1 MKVKLSLKHF
11 LLELLLAAAV
21 AGVFNLFFPAYFFW
35 FSFCLLVLLIWHH
48 HTESSLLQLLRPNEQ
63 SGRSKV
69 TTMEHLSQSAA
80 FYHERLRQDKIKTL
94 RLLSKLNKH
103 IQYLPNAIIICQENG
118 EISWCNNV
126 AQELFEFYWDKKSNK
141 SIFNVIFYPE
151 FKSYFRQQRH
161 HRPLVLL
168 THNKRYIELNLNRYD
183 SNSRLIVARDV
194 TSFVR
199 LMHSRQTFL
208 ANMNHELRTP
218 LTILQGYLEML
229 ENEPHNMALQQKA
242 LNAMK
247 EQSQRMTNLLRQLS
261 LLVKIEHSNDS
272 EHNEVQMSALI
283 SAIQKNTEILSQN
296 QQILFDIEPNL
307 TVWGDQEQLQSAVSN
322 LIYNAI
328 RHAGEGVTIQIC
340 CQRDNQEPNTAI
352 FSVQDDGIGINAHHI
367 THLTERFYRVDE
379 SRSNKTGGSGLG
391 LAIVKHALEQHHSTL
406 EIESEAGKG
415 SRFSFK
421 LPLIKK

>member
-103 IQYLPNAIIICQENG
+103 IQYLPDAIIICQENG

-161 HRPLVLL
+161 HRPL
-168 THNKRYIELNLNRYD
+168 Y
-183 SNSRLIVARDV
+183 
-194 TSFVR
+194 
-199 LMHSRQTFL
+199 
-208 ANMNHELRTP
+208 
-218 LTILQGYLEML
+218 
-229 ENEPHNMALQQKA
+229 
-242 LNAMK
+242 
-247 EQSQRMTNLLRQLS
+247 
-261 LLVKIEHSNDS
+261 
-272 EHNEVQMSALI
+272 
-283 SAIQKNTEILSQN
+283 
-296 QQILFDIEPNL
+296 
-307 TVWGDQEQLQSAVSN
+307 
-322 LIYNAI
+322 
-328 RHAGEGVTIQIC
+328 C
-340 CQRDNQEPNTAI
+340 
-352 FSVQDDGIGINAHHI
+352 
-367 THLTERFYRVDE
+367 
-379 SRSNKTGGSGLG
+379 
-391 LAIVKHALEQHHSTL
+391 
-406 EIESEAGKG
+406 
-415 SRFSFK
+415 
-421 LPLIKK
+421 